1 MREEPAPS
9 IVNYSFYSPEYL
21 TPHETQDNKLD
32 PAMNFSVERLGNVIS
47 LKNQLAP
54 VCHRL
59 LDHVRKINIVDL
71 EHSLD
76 QLASSLH
83 SAGSKNFEA
92 LREFADDLEDGQK
105 DIETYKV

>member
-21 TPHETQDNKLD
+21 TPNETPENKLD
-32 PAMNFSVERLGNVIS
+32 PALNFSVERLTNVIS

-59 LDHVRKINIVDL
+59 LDYVREINMVDL
-71 EHSLD
+71 ESSLD
-76 QLASSLH
+76 H
-83 SAGSKNFEA
+83 
-92 LREFADDLEDGQK
+92 
-105 DIETYKV
+105 

>member
-1 MREEPAPS
+1 MHEEPAPS
-9 IVNYSFYSPEYL
+9 TVNYSSYSPEYL
-21 TPHETQDNKLD
+21 TPHETPDNKLD

-59 LDHVRKINIVDL
+59 LDYVRKINMVEL
-71 EHSLD
+71 GYSLD

-83 SAGSKNFEA
+83 SVVSENFEA
-92 LREFADDLEDGQK
+92 LGEFADDLEDGQK
-105 DIETYKV
+105 DIET